1 MSKSYLIISY
11 STILNLAMSLIP
23 LWQHKTLTRLYSSC
37 VGPGGIQ
44 HLRSTAKTQDGTSR
58 HESKASIQVAPR
70 HDGKR
75 SDTRNIYQLPDI
87 LIYMYMLIYWY
98 LWCED
103 LIAQLRSGVPTKI
116 CCHLRPKGKQDK
128 PSSASKRIPARLSRC
143 RIQCRWQTWHL
154 LNLIVIASQLLDRTK
169 LSVLRPDF
177 DGPLM
182 QRDASRKRIQ
192 LAEMLF
198 CSLSFQSLGDRTL
211 VLSWANPTPSRQAP
225 VTSAQWL

>member
-1 MSKSYLIISY
+1 V
-11 STILNLAMSLIP
+11 T
-23 LWQHKTLTRLYSSC
+23 
-37 VGPGGIQ
+37 
-44 HLRSTAKTQDGTSR
+44 TQDSDAFVQLELG
-58 HESKASIQVAPR
+58 QVASSIWDPR
-70 HDGKR
+70 QRPRMGHPDMRAKPR
-75 SDTRNIYQLPDI
+75 SRSHHAMPWWKKD
-87 LIYMYMLIYWY
+87 WY

-154 LNLIVIASQLLDRTK
+154 LNLIIIASQLLDRTK

-211 VLSWANPTPSRQAP
+211 VLSWANPTPSRQA
-225 VTSAQWL
+225 QCCGFN

>member
-1 MSKSYLIISY
+1 MRAK
-11 STILNLAMSLIP
+11 P
-23 LWQHKTLTRLYSSC
+23 
-37 VGPGGIQ
+37 
-44 HLRSTAKTQDGTSR
+44 RSRSQKC
-58 HESKASIQVAPR
+58 

-87 LIYMYMLIYWY
+87 LIYIYIYIYCIYIYIIIYIYLLIYWY

-154 LNLIVIASQLLDRTK
+154 LNLIIIASQLLDRTK

-225 VTSAQWL
+225 VLSGFN